1 MISKLKLIVMILWM
15 PCAVFA
21 EGPKAGDKYKI
32 IKPIHLRGE
41 YIGKKEKVIN
51 KKTVMAH
58 LSSTKLAKRRFTI
71 FQTEVPKGTVMT
83 IIGKAPKPWYLY
95 FQGEKYF
102 VKLAPDLSRGLD
114 VKISL
119 GTGLEGDLDGL
130 NPEFFERM
138 N

>member
-1 MISKLKLIVMILWM
+1 MMNKLKLIVMILSI

-21 EGPKAGDKYKI
+21 EGPKAGSKYKI

-41 YIGKKEKVIN
+41 YIGKKEKVVN
-51 KKTVMAH
+51 KKTAKVY
-58 LSSTKLAKRRFTI
+58 LSSVQLAKRRFTV
-71 FQTEVPKGTVMT
+71 FQTEAPKGTVMT
-83 IIGKAPKPWYLY
+83 IIGEAPKPWYLY
-95 FQGEKYF
+95 FQGDRYF
-102 VKLAPDLSRGLD
+102 VKFDPDLSRGLD

-119 GTGLEGDLDGL
+119 GTGLEGGLDGL